1 MSTFMQLMEGKSGA
15 DVVES
20 VRVSK
25 TGTMFFKMNG
35 KEVTAAPF
43 VLLAPSIHTNSCCLA
58 CSCWTLPYLDEE
70 CMLKGRERDG

>member
-1 MSTFMQLMEGKSGA
+1 MSTFMQLMEGKRGA

-35 KEVTAAPF
+35 KEVIADRFGLVP
-43 VLLAPSIHTNSCCLA
+43 PSIHARTLVVVWRVLARRYGLPCC
-58 CSCWTLPYLDEE
+58 
-70 CMLKGRERDG
+70 